1 MTMPDPEYVITE
13 IQIQIR
19 IVEANQLWILQIRT
33 HNTEIMNKKQII
45 P

>member
-13 IQIQIR
+13 LQIQIR

-33 HNTEIMNKKQII
+33 YNTEIMNKKQII